1 MDPECFLDIELD
13 NKENKENLNISDVV
27 NYAPDGSWIIHPE
40 VYKIIYKNKKY
51 TEIQFN
57 STTKNISFYD
67 NTKLMLNIK
76 WYYKKLNYDCKYLLY
91 NSNDIIHLKN

>member
-13 NKENKENLNISDVV
+13 YKEDKENLNISDVV

-67 NTKLMLNIK
+67 NTKLMLK
-76 WYYKKLNYDCKYLLY
+76 YKMVLQEIELRL
-91 NSNDIIHLKN
+91 